1 LGELELLG
9 PALKGFGLGAGLIIA
24 IGAQNAYVLRQG
36 IRREHVLEHVLLIA
50 TICFLCD
57 ATLISI
63 GAAGFGYLVSGVPS
77 LERIAALGGAAFL
90 AAYGLR
96 AFYSALKPGSLDAG
110 NDGTE
115 TPQAGSVWA
124 AAGVTLALSL
134 LNPHVY
140 LDTVVLLGS
149 IAGQFEGIQRMWFA
163 VGAVIASAVWF
174 YGLGLGARWLAPLF
188 RKPTAWRVLDLLI
201 GCVMWAIAASLVLPE
216 FT

>member
-1 LGELELLG
+1 LGELEFLG
-9 PALKGFGLGAGLIIA
+9 PALKGFGLGGGLIIA

-36 IRREHVLEHVLLIA
+36 IRREHVLLIA

-77 LERIAALGGAAFL
+77 LERSAAWGGAAFL

-96 AFYSALKPGSLDAG
+96 AFHSALKPGILDAG
-110 NDGTE
+110 TDGTE
-115 TPQAGSVWA
+115 TPQAGSAWA

-149 IAGQFEGIQRMWFA
+149 IAGQFQGVQRVWFA
-163 VGAVIASAVWF
+163 AGAVIASAVWF

-188 RKPTAWRVLDLLI
+188 RKPMAWRVLDLLI
-201 GCVMWAIAASLVLPE
+201 GCVMWAIAASLVLPLL
-216 FT
+216 

>member
-1 LGELELLG
+1 LDELQFLG

-36 IRREHVLEHVLLIA
+36 IRREHVLLIA

-63 GAAGFGYLVSGVPS
+63 GAAGFGYLVSSVPS
-77 LERIAALGGAAFL
+77 LERVAAWGGAAFL

-110 NDGTE
+110 NDSGE
-115 TPQAGSVWA
+115 APQAGSAWA

-149 IAGQFEGIQRMWFA
+149 IAGQFQGLQRVWFA
-163 VGAVIASAVWF
+163 IGAVIASAAWF

-188 RKPTAWRVLDLLI
+188 RKPMAWRVLDLLI
-201 GCVMWAIAASLVLPE
+201 GCVMWAIATSLVLPE

>member
-1 LGELELLG
+1 MGELQFLG

-36 IRREHVLEHVLLIA
+36 IRREHVLLIA

-63 GAAGFGYLVSGVPS
+63 GAAGFGHLVSSVPS
-77 LERIAALGGAAFL
+77 LERIAAWGGAVFL

-115 TPQAGSVWA
+115 IPQAGTAWA

-149 IAGQFEGIQRMWFA
+149 IAGQFQGVQRVWFA
-163 VGAVIASAVWF
+163 AGAVIASAVWF

-188 RKPTAWRVLDLLI
+188 RKPMAWRVLDLLI
-201 GCVMWAIAASLVLPE
+201 GCVMWAIAASLVLPLL
-216 FT
+216 

>member
-1 LGELELLG
+1 MGELEFFG

-36 IRREHVLEHVLLIA
+36 IRREHVLLIA

-63 GAAGFGYLVSGVPS
+63 GAAGFGYLVSSVPS
-77 LERIAALGGAAFL
+77 LERIAAWGGAAFL

-110 NDGTE
+110 HDGAE
-115 TPQAGSVWA
+115 APRAGSAWA

-149 IAGQFEGIQRMWFA
+149 IAGQFQGYSGCGSPSGRSSPLRSGSMDWDWERAGWRRCS
-163 VGAVIASAVWF
+163 GS
-174 YGLGLGARWLAPLF
+174 RWHGEC
-188 RKPTAWRVLDLLI
+188 WI
-201 GCVMWAIAASLVLPE
+201 S
-216 FT
+216 

>member
-1 LGELELLG
+1 LGELEFLG

-36 IRREHVLEHVLLIA
+36 IRREHVLLIA

-63 GAAGFGYLVSGVPS
+63 GAAGFGYLVSSVPS
-77 LERIAALGGAAFL
+77 LERSAAWGGAAFL

-96 AFYSALKPGSLDAG
+96 AFYSALKPGTLDAG
-110 NDGTE
+110 SDGTGV
-115 TPQAGSVWA
+115 PPAGSAWA

-149 IAGQFEGIQRMWFA
+149 IAGQFQGVQRMWFA

-188 RKPTAWRVLDLLI
+188 RKPMAWRVLDLLI
-201 GCVMWAIAASLVLPE
+201 GCVMWAIAASLVLPLV
-216 FT
+216 

>member
-1 LGELELLG
+1 MGELEFLG

-36 IRREHVLEHVLLIA
+36 IRREHVLLIA

-77 LERIAALGGAAFL
+77 LERSAAWGGAAFL

-96 AFYSALKPGSLDAG
+96 AFHSALKPGILDAG
-110 NDGTE
+110 TDGTE
-115 TPQAGSVWA
+115 TPQAGSAWT
-124 AAGVTLALSL
+124 AAGVALALSL

-149 IAGQFEGIQRMWFA
+149 IAGQFQGVQRVWFA

-174 YGLGLGARWLAPLF
+174 YGLRLGAHWLAPLF
-188 RKPTAWRVLDLLI
+188 RKPAAWRVLDLLI
-201 GCVMWAIAASLVLPE
+201 GCVMWAIAASLVLPLV
-216 FT
+216 

>member
-1 LGELELLG
+1 LDELQVLG

-36 IRREHVLEHVLLIA
+36 IRREHVLLIA

-63 GAAGFGYLVSGVPS
+63 GAAGFGHLVSSMPS
-77 LERIAALGGAAFL
+77 LERIAAWGGAAFL
-90 AAYGLR
+90 AAYGVR
-96 AFYSALKPGSLDAG
+96 AFHSAFKPGSLDAG
-110 NDGTE
+110 NDSGE
-115 TPQAGSVWA
+115 VPQAGSAWA
-124 AAGVTLALSL
+124 AVVVTLALSL

-149 IAGQFEGIQRMWFA
+149 IAGQFQGIQRVWFA

-188 RKPTAWRVLDLLI
+188 RKPVAWRVLDLLI
-201 GCVMWAIAASLVLPE
+201 GCIMWAIAISLVLPE
-216 FT
+216 FTE

>member
-1 LGELELLG
+1 LGDVEFLG

-36 IRREHVLEHVLLIA
+36 IRREHVLLIA

-63 GAAGFGYLVSGVPS
+63 GAAGFGHLVGSVPS
-77 LERIAALGGAAFL
+77 LEGVAAWGGAAFL

-96 AFYSALKPGSLDAG
+96 AFHSALKPGSLDAG
-110 NDGTE
+110 QDGAE
-115 TPQAGSVWA
+115 APQAGSAWA

-149 IAGQFEGIQRMWFA
+149 IAGQFQGVERVWFA
-163 VGAVIASAVWF
+163 IGAVIASAVWF

-188 RKPTAWRVLDLLI
+188 RKPMAWRVLDLAI
-201 GCVMWAIAASLVLPE
+201 GCVMWTIAASLALPLL
-216 FT
+216 

>member
-1 LGELELLG
+1 LDELQFLG

-36 IRREHVLEHVLLIA
+36 IRREHVLLIA

-63 GAAGFGYLVSGVPS
+63 GAAGFGYLVSSVPS
-77 LERIAALGGAAFL
+77 LERSAAWGGAAFL

-96 AFYSALKPGSLDAG
+96 AFYSAYKPGSLDAG
-110 NDGTE
+110 NDNGDE
-115 TPQAGSVWA
+115 AQQRGSAWA

-149 IAGQFEGIQRMWFA
+149 IAGQFQGVQRVWFA

-174 YGLGLGARWLAPLF
+174 YGLGSGARWLAPLF
-188 RKPTAWRVLDLLI
+188 RKPMAWRVLDLLI
-201 GCVMWAIAASLVLPE
+201 GCVMWAIAVSLVLPE

>member
-1 LGELELLG
+1 LDDLEFLG

-36 IRREHVLEHVLLIA
+36 IRREQILLIS

-63 GAAGFGYLVSGVPS
+63 GAAGFGYLVSSVPS
-77 LERIAALGGAAFL
+77 LDRIAAWGGAAFL
-90 AAYGLR
+90 AAYGVR
-96 AFYSALKPGSLDAG
+96 AFYSALRPGSLDAG
-110 NDGTE
+110 PDGRE
-115 TPQAGSVWA
+115 APRAGSAWA

-149 IAGQFEGIQRMWFA
+149 IAGQFQGVQRMWFA

-188 RKPTAWRVLDLLI
+188 RKPVAWRVLDLLI

>member
-1 LGELELLG
+1 MDDLEFFG

-36 IRREHVLEHVLLIA
+36 IRREHILLIS
-50 TICFLCD
+50 TICFMCD

-63 GAAGFGYLVSGVPS
+63 GAAGFGYLVSSVPS
-77 LERIAALGGAAFL
+77 LDRIAAWGGAAFL
-90 AAYGLR
+90 AAYGVR
-96 AFYSALKPGSLDAG
+96 AFYSALRPGSLDAG
-110 NDGTE
+110 PDGRE
-115 TPQAGSVWA
+115 AQRAGSAWA

-149 IAGQFEGIQRMWFA
+149 IAGQFQGVQRMWFA

-188 RKPTAWRVLDLLI
+188 RKTVAWRVLDLLI

-216 FT
+216 FA

>member
-1 LGELELLG
+1 LDDLEFFG

-36 IRREHVLEHVLLIA
+36 IRREHILLIS
-50 TICFLCD
+50 TICFMCD

-63 GAAGFGYLVSGVPS
+63 GAAGFGYLVSSVPS
-77 LERIAALGGAAFL
+77 LDRIAAWGGAAFL
-90 AAYGLR
+90 AAYGVR
-96 AFYSALKPGSLDAG
+96 AFYSALRPGSLDAG
-110 NDGTE
+110 PDGRE
-115 TPQAGSVWA
+115 APRAGSAWA

-149 IAGQFEGIQRMWFA
+149 IAGQFQGVQRMWFA

-188 RKPTAWRVLDLLI
+188 RKPVAWRVLDLLI

-216 FT
+216 FA

>member
-1 LGELELLG
+1 LSELQFLG

-36 IRREHVLEHVLLIA
+36 IRREHVLLIA

-77 LERIAALGGAAFL
+77 LERSAAWGGAAFL

-96 AFYSALKPGSLDAG
+96 AFHSALKPGILDAG
-110 NDGTE
+110 TDGTE
-115 TPQAGSVWA
+115 TPQAGSTWA

-149 IAGQFEGIQRMWFA
+149 IAGQFEGIQRIWFA

-188 RKPTAWRVLDLLI
+188 RKQTAWRVLDLLI
-201 GCVMWAIAASLVLPE
+201 GCVMWAIAASLVLPLL
-216 FT
+216 

>member
-1 LGELELLG
+1 MSELAFLGL
-9 PALKGFGLGAGLIIA
+9 ALKGFGLGAGLIIA

-36 IRREHVLEHVLLIA
+36 IRREHILLIA

-63 GAAGFGYLVSGVPS
+63 GAAGFGSLVSSVPS
-77 LERIAALGGAAFL
+77 LERSAAWGGAAFL

-96 AFYSALKPGSLDAG
+96 AFHSALKPGSLDAG

-115 TPQAGSVWA
+115 TPQAASAWA

-149 IAGQFEGIQRMWFA
+149 IAGQFQGVQRVWFA
-163 VGAVIASAVWF
+163 AGAVIASAVWF

-188 RKPTAWRVLDLLI
+188 RKPMAWRVLDLLI
-201 GCVMWAIAASLVLPE
+201 GCVM
-216 FT
+216 

>member
-1 LGELELLG
+1 LDDLEFFG

-36 IRREHVLEHVLLIA
+36 IRREHILLIS
-50 TICFLCD
+50 TICFMCD

-63 GAAGFGYLVSGVPS
+63 GAAGFGYLVSSVPS
-77 LERIAALGGAAFL
+77 LDRIAAWGGAAFL
-90 AAYGLR
+90 AAYGVR
-96 AFYSALKPGSLDAG
+96 AFYSALRPGSLDAG
-110 NDGTE
+110 PDGRE
-115 TPQAGSVWA
+115 AQRAGSAWA

-149 IAGQFEGIQRMWFA
+149 IAGQFHGVQRMWFA

-188 RKPTAWRVLDLLI
+188 RKPVAWRVLDLLI

-216 FT
+216 FA

>member
-1 LGELELLG
+1 LKHPRHLGELEFLG

-36 IRREHVLEHVLLIA
+36 IRREHVLLIA

-77 LERIAALGGAAFL
+77 LERIAAWGGAAFL

-96 AFYSALKPGSLDAG
+96 AFHSALKPGSLDAG

-115 TPQAGSVWA
+115 TPQAGSAWA

-134 LNPHVY
+134 LNPHCLPGYRGAAGKHRRAVPGSSA
-140 LDTVVLLGS
+140 DVVRCRGRSSPRRSGS
-149 IAGQFEGIQRMWFA
+149 MDWDWERAGWRRCSG
-163 VGAVIASAVWF
+163 S
-174 YGLGLGARWLAPLF
+174 RWPGECWIF
-188 RKPTAWRVLDLLI
+188 
-201 GCVMWAIAASLVLPE
+201 
-216 FT
+216 